1 MMVIHYVYTFISDFK
16 AVSQLL
22 AFVSPWPGRQRAG
35 SVIFFV
41 SPKSEVPCGTGREEA
56 LRSLTERRAGEV
68 RLTERQCHRFTGG
81 LRAGDLRLG
90 YPSSLGGLQLRGSR
104 PSPVSKGDY

>member
-41 SPKSEVPCGTGREEA
+41 SPKSEVPCGTGPEEA

-68 RLTERQCHRFTGG
+68 RLTVSPFHRWAEGG
-81 LRAGDLRLG
+81 GPKTRL
-90 YPSSLGGLQLRGSR
+90 PVESGGATTTWKPAQPRF
-104 PSPVSKGDY
+104 